1 MLNIGGGEIA
11 LILIVALLLL
21 GPKRMPELARGLGK
35 FLREF
40 RRQTDDVRTMVERE
54 FYKMDQEIQPL
65 APAAGAP
72 PKGVSP
78 NTADMAVPRPSPA
91 PGTLAAAAAA
101 KGAPIPSGPADA
113 APAAA
118 ASPAPDAGAAPV
130 APVEPAAPAPA
141 TGGSS
146 SPQKAG

>member
-54 FYKMDQEIQPL
+54 FYKMDQDIQPL
-65 APAAGAP
+65 APSGGAP
-72 PKGVSP
+72 AKAISP
-78 NTADMAVPRPSPA
+78 NTADMAVPRPA

-101 KGAPIPSGPADA
+101 NGTPIQNGPAAAPSPA

-118 ASPAPDAGAAPV
+118 PEAS
-130 APVEPAAPAPA
+130 AAPAPA
-141 TGGSS
+141 PGD
-146 SPQKAG
+146 SPSPEKAG

>member
-54 FYKMDQEIQPL
+54 FYEMDREIQPL
-65 APAAGAP
+65 AGGPP
-72 PKGVSP
+72 PKAVSP
-78 NTADMAVPRPSPA
+78 SAVDAAVPPHAPGDSPSP
-91 PGTLAAAAAA
+91 
-101 KGAPIPSGPADA
+101 
-113 APAAA
+113 
-118 ASPAPDAGAAPV
+118 
-130 APVEPAAPAPA
+130 E
-141 TGGSS
+141 
-146 SPQKAG
+146 KAG

>member
-54 FYKMDQEIQPL
+54 FYKMDQDVQPL
-65 APAAGAP
+65 ATPGAP
-72 PKGVSP
+72 AKAISP
-78 NTADMAVPRPSPA
+78 NTADMAVPRPA

-101 KGAPIPSGPADA
+101 NGTPIPNG
-113 APAAA
+113 PAAA
-118 ASPAPDAGAAPV
+118 ASTAVPGAAPDASAAP
-130 APVEPAAPAPA
+130 PRPLEPADPARAP
-141 TGGSS
+141 GD
-146 SPQKAG
+146 SPSPEKAG

>member
-54 FYKMDQEIQPL
+54 FYRMDEDVQPRAT
-65 APAAGAP
+65 APKAA
-72 PKGVSP
+72 SP
-78 NTADMAVPRPSPA
+78 SAADLAVPRPAPA
-91 PGTLAAAAAA
+91 P
-101 KGAPIPSGPADA
+101 S
-113 APAAA
+113 
-118 ASPAPDAGAAPV
+118 
-130 APVEPAAPAPA
+130 VEPAAPTPAP
-141 TGGSS
+141 GDS
-146 SPQKAG
+146 SPEKAG